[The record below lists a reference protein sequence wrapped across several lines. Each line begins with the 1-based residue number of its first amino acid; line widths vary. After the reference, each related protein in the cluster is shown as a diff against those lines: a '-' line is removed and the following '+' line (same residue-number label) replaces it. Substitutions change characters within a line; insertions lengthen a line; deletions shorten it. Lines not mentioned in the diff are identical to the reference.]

1 MIALQHAT
9 FVSAGRPGVAGL
21 LATAESWLARRPQRR
36 ALLALDATRLKDI
49 GLSAADAWAE
59 GRKPFW
65 RA

>member
-9 FVSAGRPGVAGL
+9 FVPTRRPTGAGL
-21 LATAESWLARRPQRR
+21 LATAERWLARRSQRR
-36 ALLALDATRLKDI
+36 ALLALDASRLKDI

-59 GRKPFW
+59 GHKPFW

>member
-9 FVSAGRPGVAGL
+9 FVSAGRPAATGL
-21 LATAESWLARRPQRR
+21 LATAECWLARRSQRR

-49 GLSAADAWAE
+49 GLSAAEAWAE
-59 GRKPFW
+59 GSKPFW